1 MYSWVFY
8 TQVRQYFVYLFSIFP
23 FLLLL
28 ESSAKMSCRCGWK
41 GDKRNEAWPV
51 LCGGILG

>member
-1 MYSWVFY
+1 MYSCVFY
-8 TQVRQYFVYLFSIFP
+8 TQVSQYFVYLFSIFP